1 MRGPPP
7 ASMMKSRDQV
17 SGETTGVRP
26 TIHRRIT
33 LVIQSVMLL
42 GLILSLLQGNWLN
55 SVVILGISLLTLLPV
70 VTKKRFNVFI
80 PPEFELVA
88 ILFVFLSL
96 FLGEVHGY
104 YLRFPWWDKVLHLGS
119 GFLLGILG
127 FLLVFVLNEDEK
139 VDLHLSP
146 RFVAVFAFAF
156 AVALGAVW
164 EIFEFSMD
172 SFFGL
177 NMQKSGLVDTMWDLI
192 VDTVGAI
199 SISAFGFFFMSV
211 DTDSFLERW
220 IDGFIRA
227 NPGLFRRTR

>member
-1 MRGPPP
+1 
-7 ASMMKSRDQV
+7 MKSGDAPS
-17 SGETTGVRP
+17 SGASPARLTM
-26 TIHRRIT
+26 HRRIT
-33 LVIQSVMLL
+33 LVIQAVLL
-42 GLILSLLQGNWLN
+42 VGLVLSLLQGNWLN

-88 ILFVFLSL
+88 ILFIFLTL

-104 YLRFPWWDKVLHLGS
+104 YLRFPWWDKALHLGS

-127 FLLVFVLNEDEK
+127 FLLVFVLNEDED

-146 RFVAVFAFAF
+146 VFVAAFAFAF

-164 EIFEFSMD
+164 EIFEFTMD
-172 SFFGL
+172 SIFGL

-199 SISAFGFFFMSV
+199 SISAFGYLFMRS
-211 DTDSFLERW
+211 DTGSFLERW

-227 NPGLFRRTR
+227 NPGLFKKSGG